1 MGRIIFAG
9 FIGGIVMFVWSF
21 VVHQLLP
28 LPQEM
33 SPQQIQNED
42 AVVAALKQSIT
53 DPGVYAFPWTDMSQS
68 MTPEQKQ
75 AWTDRYAAGPIGL
88 LVYRPVG
95 EEPMSPKQMVIEGV
109 ADILAAI
116 VAAAILAM
124 MACTFAGRVAAAF
137 AIGVIAWLCIS
148 VSNWNWW
155 GFPLEYIGG
164 EAIDIVGG
172 WLIAGIVM
180 AMMIG
185 KARRATA

>member
-1 MGRIIFAG
+1 MGRILFAG
-9 FIGGIVMFVWSF
+9 FIGGIVMFVWSYA
-21 VVHQLLP
+21 VHALLP
-28 LPQEM
+28 LPKEM
-33 SPQQIQNED
+33 GPQQIQNED
-42 AVVAALKQSIT
+42 AVVAMLKQSNT
-53 DPGVYAFPWTDMSQS
+53 GPGIYAFPWADMSQP
-68 MTPEQKQ
+68 MTPEQEK
-75 AWTDRYAAGPIGL
+75 AWSDRYAAGPIGL

-95 EEPMSPKQMVIEGV
+95 EEPMAPKKLVIEGV
-109 ADILAAI
+109 ANILAAI
-116 VAAAILAM
+116 VAAAILTM

-185 KARRATA
+185 KARRAAA